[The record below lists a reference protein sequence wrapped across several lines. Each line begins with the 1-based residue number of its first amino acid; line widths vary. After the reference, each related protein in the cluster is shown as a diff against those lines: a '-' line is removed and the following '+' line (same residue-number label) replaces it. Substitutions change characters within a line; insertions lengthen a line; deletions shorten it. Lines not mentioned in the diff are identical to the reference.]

1 MRLPKV
7 ATGQRLP
14 QKALLSMVRVV
25 SRASGDP
32 VSPSDIMRTVL
43 YRPKLFGKPYSELI
57 HALLR
62 GPSDWSAG
70 ERELLAAFTSRLNA
84 CRF

>member
-14 QKALLSMVRVV
+14 QKALLWMVRMV
-25 SRASGDP
+25 AMISGDP

-43 YRPKLFGKPYSELI
+43 YRPELFGKPYSDLV

-70 ERELLAAFTSRLNA
+70 DRELFAAFTSRLNS

>member
-14 QKALLSMVRVV
+14 HKALLSMVRLLALV
-25 SRASGDP
+25 SGDP
-32 VSPSDIMRTVL
+32 TAPPDIMRTVL
-43 YRPKLFGKPYSELI
+43 YRPELFGRPYSDLV

-62 GPSDWSAG
+62 GPSDWSVG
-70 ERELLAAFTSRLNA
+70 ERELFATFVSHLNA

>member
-14 QKALLSMVRVV
+14 QKALLRMVRVV
-25 SRASGDP
+25 AMISGDP

-43 YRPKLFGKPYSELI
+43 YRPEHFGKTYSDLV

-70 ERELLAAFTSRLNA
+70 ERELIAAFTSRLNS

>member
-1 MRLPKV
+1 VRLPKV

-14 QKALLSMVRVV
+14 QKALLRIIRVV
-25 SRASGDP
+25 SLLSGDP

-43 YRPKLFGKPYSELI
+43 YRPEIFGKPYSDLI
-57 HALLR
+57 HTLLR
-62 GPSDWSAG
+62 GPSDWSVG
-70 ERELLAAFTSRLNA
+70 ERELFAAFTSHLNT

>member
-14 QKALLSMVRVV
+14 QKMLLGMIRLM
-25 SRASGDP
+25 SRDP
-32 VSPSDIMRTVL
+32 DAPPDILRTVL
-43 YRPKLFGKPYSELI
+43 YRPEFFGRPYSDLV
-57 HALLR
+57 HTLLR

-70 ERELLAAFTSRLNA
+70 ERELFAAFTSQLNS

>member
-14 QKALLSMVRVV
+14 QRALFGMIRLLSR
-25 SRASGDP
+25 DP
-32 VSPSDIMRTVL
+32 AQPPDIVRTVL
-43 YRPKLFGKPYSELI
+43 YRPKYFGRPYSDLV

-70 ERELLAAFTSRLNA
+70 ERELLAAFTSHLNA

>member
-14 QKALLSMVRVV
+14 QKALLGMVRVV
-25 SRASGDP
+25 SLLSGNSASP
-32 VSPSDIMRTVL
+32 PDIMRTVL
-43 YRPKLFGKPYSELI
+43 YRPELFGKPYSDLV

-62 GPSDWSAG
+62 GPSEWSVG
-70 ERELLAAFTSRLNA
+70 ERELFAAFTSRLNS

>member
-14 QKALLSMVRVV
+14 QKALLSMVRMV
-25 SRASGDP
+25 SRVSGDP
-32 VSPSDIMRTVL
+32 VSPSDIMRTVF
-43 YRPKLFGKPYSELI
+43 YRPELFGKPYSELI

-70 ERELLAAFTSRLNA
+70 ERELLAAFTSRLNT

>member
-1 MRLPKV
+1 
-7 ATGQRLP
+7 
-14 QKALLSMVRVV
+14 
-25 SRASGDP
+25 
-32 VSPSDIMRTVL
+32 MRTVL
-43 YRPKLFGKPYSELI
+43 YRPELFGKPYSDLI

-70 ERELLAAFTSRLNA
+70 ERELFAAFTSRLNT

>member
-14 QKALLSMVRVV
+14 QKALLSMVRAL
-25 SRASGDP
+25 SRVSGDP

-43 YRPKLFGKPYSELI
+43 YRPELFGKPYSELI

-70 ERELLAAFTSRLNA
+70 ERELLAAFTSRLNT